1 MSSIEEQIEFLK
13 LELDNKIQEL
23 KNNKNVYILT
33 IKDGINYPAYDVYTK
48 FVIAAYN
55 EQEAREIAQDAGA
68 DECRESDFN
77 GYYKIPF
84 WTDYTKTNATIL
96 KVDKDTKIIAAD
108 FRAG

>member
-1 MSSIEEQIEFLK
+1 MTSIEEQIEFLK
-13 LELDNKIQEL
+13 MELDNKIQEL
-23 KNNKNVYILT
+23 KKKVYILT
-33 IKDGINYPAYDVYTK
+33 IKDGIDYPAYDVYIK

-68 DECRESDFN
+68 DECRKSGFN

-84 WTDYTKTNATIL
+84 WTDSTKTNATVL
-96 KVDKDTKIIAAD
+96 KVDKNTKIIAAD